1 MSEDTKKKEDDDLIS
16 SAIGDYGK
24 WQLYL
29 TFALSLVN
37 IPCTWHIF
45 VPTFHAASQET
56 WCARPKTYED
66 VPPEL
71 WKNCTGQ
78 TSGDGYC
85 SMFDVI
91 SRNLSES
98 DLCKNSSDYER
109 INCTSWEFDGEGK
122 FDVEVII
129 F

>member
-1 MSEDTKKKEDDDLIS
+1 MIEDTKKKEDEDIIS

-45 VPTFHAASQET
+45 VPTFHSASRDT
-56 WCARPKTYED
+56 WCARTLTYSD
-66 VPPEL
+66 VPPKL

-78 TSGDGYC
+78 TGDNGFC
-85 SMFDVI
+85 SMFDVM
-91 SRNLSES
+91 SKNFTGS
-98 DLCKNSSDYER
+98 DLCRYSSDYER
-109 INCTSWEFDGEGK
+109 VNCTSWEYGGEGK
-122 FDVEVII
+122 IHLKLI
-129 F
+129 CC